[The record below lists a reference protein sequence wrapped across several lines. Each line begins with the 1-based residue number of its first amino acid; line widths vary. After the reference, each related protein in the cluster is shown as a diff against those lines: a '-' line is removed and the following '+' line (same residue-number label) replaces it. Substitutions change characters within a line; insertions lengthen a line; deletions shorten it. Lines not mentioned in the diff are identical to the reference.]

1 MEQTDNKAD
10 DPITMGQRQ
19 LDKNELS
26 ELGDDITEEECPA
39 LINRTAEPTQ
49 TDQGNFA
56 EFLLIED
63 ENQGF
68 KIQLGSNNQLVS
80 DLCSHALWLKENIFN
95 NKSKKKENKS
105 ESYLG

>member
-1 MEQTDNKAD
+1 MEEIKEEPELNQDT
-10 DPITMGQRQ
+10 
-19 LDKNELS
+19 NELGELGPN
-26 ELGDDITEEECPA
+26 ELGDYITEEECPA
-39 LINRTAEPTQ
+39 LINRRPEPTQ